1 MLKRFENSLW
11 YDNWLQLKENRLAML
26 GLVIIGIFILVAFLA
41 PLIATH
47 DPLIQDVSKRL
58 SKPFENGY
66 LLGSDDFG
74 RDIFSR
80 IVYGARISLVIGAI
94 AIGISLLVGTA
105 MGMISGFYGGT
116 LDVVIMGIVDIMLAF
131 PYILLA
137 IVIVSIL
144 GPSLQNA
151 MIAIGIVGIPRFA
164 RIIRAQVLAEKE
176 NDYVL
181 VERSLGTSDFELMFS
196 SILPN
201 CMAPIIVQVTLGY
214 AGAILSSAALS
225 FLGLGTQPP
234 TPEWGLMLSS
244 AKQFVST
251 AWWVVTFPGIAI
263 LFSVLGFNL
272 FGDGLRDV
280 LDPRLK
286 D

>member
-1 MLKRFENSLW
+1 MSNRFTNTLW
-11 YDNWLQLKENRLAML
+11 YENWLQLKQNRSALL
-26 GLVIIGIFILVAFLA
+26 GLIIIGLFVIIALLA

-47 DPLIQDVSKRL
+47 DPLVQDIGKRL
-58 SKPFENGY
+58 SKPLENGY
-66 LLGSDDFG
+66 ILGSDDFG

-80 IVYGARISLVIGAI
+80 IVYGARISLIIGAL
-94 AIGISLLVGTA
+94 AIGISLTVGTS
-105 MGMISGFYGGT
+105 MGLVSGFYGGS
-116 LDVVIMGIVDIMLAF
+116 LDVVIMGLVDIMLAF

-144 GPSLQNA
+144 GPSLNNA

-176 NDYVL
+176 NDYVQ
-181 VERSLGTSDFELMFS
+181 VERSLGTSDAELMFS

-244 AKQFVST
+244 AKQFVAT

-263 LFSVLGFNL
+263 LLSVLGFNL
-272 FGDGLRDV
+272 LGDGLRDV

>member
-1 MLKRFENSLW
+1 MFTDFKNSPWFESW
-11 YDNWLQLKENRLAML
+11 TQIRRNRSAMV
-26 GLVIIGIFILVAFLA
+26 GLTIVLLFLLIALLA
-41 PLIATH
+41 PILATH
-47 DPLIQDVSKRL
+47 DPLDQNIALRL

-74 RDIFSR
+74 RDILSR
-80 IVYGARISLVIGAI
+80 ILYGARISLLVGGIS
-94 AIGISLLVGTA
+94 IGISLLFGILL
-105 MGMISGFYGGT
+105 GMFAGFYGGL
-116 LDVVIMGIVDIMLAF
+116 LDIIVMGVIDIMLAF

-137 IVIVSIL
+137 IVIVATL

-151 MIAIGIVGIPRFA
+151 MIAIGIVGIPRIA
-164 RIIRAQVLAEKE
+164 RIIRSSVLAEKE
-176 NDYVL
+176 ADYIM
-181 VERSLGTSDFELMFS
+181 VERSIGVGDLELMFK

-201 CMAPIIVQVTLGY
+201 CLAPIIIQTSLGY

-234 TPEWGLMLSS
+234 TPEWGLMLASS
-244 AKQFVST
+244 RQFVSS
-251 AWWVVTFPGIAI
+251 AWWVVTLPGMAI
-263 LFSVLGFNL
+263 LISVLGFNL

-286 D
+286 E

>member
-1 MLKRFENSLW
+1 MKIQFENTLW
-11 YDNWLQLKENRLAML
+11 YDNWLQLRQNRSATL
-26 GLVIIGIFILVAFLA
+26 GLIIIVLFVLVALLA

-47 DPLIQDVSKRL
+47 DPVVQEISQRL
-58 SKPFENGY
+58 SRPLENGY
-66 LLGSDDFG
+66 LLGSDDLG

-80 IVYGARISLVIGAI
+80 ILYGARISLMIGAI
-94 AIGISLLVGTA
+94 SIGIALTVGTTL
-105 MGMISGFYGGT
+105 GLVSGFYGGT
-116 LDVVIMGIVDIMLAF
+116 LDVIIMGLVDIMLAF

-144 GPSLQNA
+144 GPSLNNA
-151 MIAIGIVGIPRFA
+151 MIAIGIVGIPRFT

-181 VERSLGTSDFELMFS
+181 VERSLGTSDLELMFS

-234 TPEWGLMLSS
+234 TPEWGLMLAS

-251 AWWVVTFPGIAI
+251 AWWVVTFPGVAI
-263 LFSVLGFNL
+263 LLSVLGFNL
-272 FGDGLRDV
+272 FGDGLRDI

>member
-1 MLKRFENSLW
+1 MPFNPENTLW
-11 YDNWLQLKENRLAML
+11 YDHWLQLKQNRSALL
-26 GLVIIGIFILVAFLA
+26 GLAIIGAFVVVAFLA
-41 PLIATH
+41 PVLATH
-47 DPLIQDVSKRL
+47 DPLVQNVSLRL

-80 IVYGARISLVIGAI
+80 ILYGARISLVIGAI
-94 AIGISLLVGTA
+94 AIGISLTVGTA
-105 MGMISGFYGGT
+105 LGLISGFYGGT
-116 LDVVIMGIVDIMLAF
+116 LDVLIMGLVDVMLAF

-144 GPSLQNA
+144 GPSLNNA

-176 NDYVL
+176 NDYVM
-181 VERSLGTSDFELMFS
+181 VERSLGTSDLELMMV

-234 TPEWGLMLSS
+234 TPEWGLMLAS
-244 AKQFVST
+244 AKQFVAS
-251 AWWVVTFPGIAI
+251 AWWVVTFPGVAI
-263 LFSVLGFNL
+263 LLSVLGFNL
-272 FGDGLRDV
+272 FGDGLRDI

>member
-1 MLKRFENSLW
+1 MPFNPENTLW
-11 YDNWLQLKENRLAML
+11 YDHWLQLKQNRSALL
-26 GLVIIGIFILVAFLA
+26 GLAIIGAFVVVAFLA
-41 PLIATH
+41 PVLATH
-47 DPLIQDVSKRL
+47 DPLVQDVSLRL

-80 IVYGARISLVIGAI
+80 ILYGARISLVIGAI
-94 AIGISLLVGTA
+94 AIGISLTVGTA
-105 MGMISGFYGGT
+105 LGLISGFYGGT
-116 LDVVIMGIVDIMLAF
+116 LDVLIMGLVDVMLAF

-144 GPSLQNA
+144 GPSLNNA

-176 NDYVL
+176 NDYVM
-181 VERSLGTSDFELMFS
+181 VERSLGTSDLELMMV

-234 TPEWGLMLSS
+234 TPEWGLMLAS
-244 AKQFVST
+244 AKQFVAS
-251 AWWVVTFPGIAI
+251 AWWVVTFPGVAI
-263 LFSVLGFNL
+263 LLSVLGFNL
-272 FGDGLRDV
+272 FGDGLRDI

>member
-1 MLKRFENSLW
+1 MMNRFENTIW
-11 YDNWLQLKENRLAML
+11 YDNWLQLKQNRSAML
-26 GLVIIGIFILVAFLA
+26 GLVIIALFAFVALVA
-41 PLIATH
+41 PLLSTH
-47 DPLIQDVSKRL
+47 DPLVQDVANRL

-66 LLGSDDFG
+66 FLGSDDFG

-80 IVYGARISLVIGAI
+80 ILYGARISLVIGAI
-94 AIGISLLVGTA
+94 AIGISLTCGTTLGLV
-105 MGMISGFYGGT
+105 SGFYGGT
-116 LDVVIMGIVDIMLAF
+116 LDVIIMGLVDIMLAF

-144 GPSLQNA
+144 GPSLSNA

-176 NDYVL
+176 NDYIL
-181 VERSLGTSDFELMFS
+181 VERSLGTSDIELMFF

-234 TPEWGLMLSS
+234 TPEWGLMLAS
-244 AKQFVST
+244 AKQFVAT

-263 LFSVLGFNL
+263 LLSVLGFNL
-272 FGDGLRDV
+272 LGDGLRDV

-286 D
+286 N